1 MDGASVNISIK
12 SAADLKAVRDANAAI
27 RQSAGGIGELN
38 KAVSILT
45 KGMGGLGDIV
55 RGVFT
60 GGLWSIGASLI
71 KGAFDL
77 IKGKIDENREQLENY
92 RRSAVQSLDG
102 MAKAANSYRIAV
114 SGVAAAQRAAADA
127 GLERATK
134 ELDLTERLTKA
145 TIELARQKRIAAGED
160 AAKVNA
166 ESDQAASAAADASAR
181 GKADAEIE
189 AIRKRIEI
197 AKNEKAEAR
206 GEIKRLKEIRGNL
219 HAWYEYEDPEQQK
232 KSKGLH
238 RTVTGKINEARAQAE
253 GADERIK
260 KEEAALAAALKGRE
274 ALEKEIEAKAL
285 KGANEKAAIE
295 KESAK
300 KAADER
306 LKAETAA
313 AQEAAKERERL
324 ERQLH
329 QQRMADLKEEQT
341 KLNEQATGLSARATA
356 AQSEFDRAFAM
367 YRDPSRAAAEIDEE
381 KDYRADLDR
390 LHKDARRY
398 GGKWRIDE
406 LSALMSR
413 GDSQGVSDTLAQW
426 RKSKSFT
433 PEVEAMV
440 RASAAEQTKTTAED
454 ELRKLNDKTSS
465 LASDIKTLTETISTE
480 KSDLSAINGNTA
492 NLSNKLDELLSV
504 K

>member
-1 MDGASVNISIK
+1 MDGGVVNIVLKSSAQGSGLTKVLKDTNGLAQAIGRLGSSFGSTGHLASQFLANLVKGGIWGIAQSAITGVIGLIK
-12 SAADLKAVRDANAAI
+12 SKMEEAEEQIENFREAAVKSFDNMAQSARAYEIAVAKVAKAQADAVDADLKRA
-27 RQSAGGIGELN
+27 QSEL
-38 KAVSILT
+38 A
-45 KGMGGLGDIV
+45 
-55 RGVFT
+55 
-60 GGLWSIGASLI
+60 
-71 KGAFDL
+71 
-77 IKGKIDENREQLENY
+77 
-92 RRSAVQSLDG
+92 
-102 MAKAANSYRIAV
+102 
-114 SGVAAAQRAAADA
+114 
-127 GLERATK
+127 
-134 ELDLTERLTKA
+134 LTERLTKA

-166 ESDQAASAAADASAR
+166 ESDQAASDAADAAAR

-197 AKNEKAEAR
+197 AKNEKAEAIA
-206 GEIKRLKEIRGNL
+206 ETKRLREVRGNL

-232 KSKGLH
+232 KSKGLY

-253 GADERIK
+253 GANERIK
-260 KEEAALAAALKGRE
+260 EEEAALAAALKGRE
-274 ALEKEIEAKAL
+274 ALEKEIEAGKI
-285 KGANEKAAIE
+285 KRTNEQAE
-295 KESAK
+295 KEKEAAK
-300 KAADER
+300 EAADER

-313 AQEAAKERERL
+313 AQAAAKERERL
-324 ERQLH
+324 EKQLH
-329 QQRMADLKEEQT
+329 QQRMADLKEEQAT
-341 KLNEQATGLSARATA
+341 LKEQATVLSARASA

-367 YRDPSRAAAEIDEE
+367 YRDPSRAAAEIGEE

-413 GDSQGVSDTLAQW
+413 GDTQGVSDTLAQW

-454 ELRKLNDKTSS
+454 ELRKLNDKTAS
-465 LASDIKTLTETISTE
+465 LADDIKKLSETISTE

-492 NLSNKLDELLSV
+492 NLANKIDELLSV